1 MLNES
6 IKKLVTYGMET
17 GLVPECE
24 RNYTINLLLD
34 LFHQDDYE
42 EPQEEYT
49 NVDLESTLKEQSIN
63 YSVRQTDF
71 DFIIGSANL
80 LLKEEAQAE
89 NKRILY
95 KNIQLKK
102 FSWLN
107 FIGVEEKR
115 NSITITIS
123 FSYSRYDNNDNYKLA
138 KNKKVIAQVHQELIL
153 ILRSITGELV
163 REEDIVIT
171 SLDLSNQLEVEN
183 IRNYYQVL
191 NLIYRAY
198 KNIFPTSRM
207 YFDTDNKKRLELD
220 GVDFREKG
228 KRPRDSKAYFKIYS
242 KRKEMEDTGKEGVK
256 KRQALRG
263 ELTLRPPHLK
273 TYNLNHLGGIT
284 KDNLA
289 AALRKTIGAILTEQI
304 VKELNYDI
312 TELKKIVVPGTKG
325 LAERLMMKEYLIFD
339 IRLLDVVMTEN
350 NMSIKKR
357 AIQYQK
363 KKVIEK
369 LEELEKL
376 GEIKKTYSKNF
387 ERLEKLLKKIAKVS
401 IKIRLGEEGA
411 TLEWQE

>member
-1 MLNES
+1 M
-6 IKKLVTYGMET
+6 
-17 GLVPECE
+17 
-24 RNYTINLLLD
+24 
-34 LFHQDDYE
+34 
-42 EPQEEYT
+42 
-49 NVDLESTLKEQSIN
+49 
-63 YSVRQTDF
+63 
-71 DFIIGSANL
+71 
-80 LLKEEAQAE
+80 LKEEAQAE

-123 FSYSRYDNNDNYKLA
+123 FSYSRYDNNDNYKLVT
-138 KNKKVIAQVHQELIL
+138 NKKVIAQVHQELIL

-289 AALRKTIGAILTEQI
+289 SSLRKTIGAILTEQI

-312 TELKKIVVPGTKG
+312 AELKKIVAPGTKG

-350 NMSIKKR
+350 NMSIKKSYS
-357 AIQYQK
+357 IP
-363 KKVIEK
+363 EK
-369 LEELEKL
+369 ESYWKA
-376 GEIKKTYSKNF
+376 GRVRKTW
-387 ERLEKLLKKIAKVS
+387 RD
-401 IKIRLGEEGA
+401 
-411 TLEWQE
+411 

>member
-1 MLNES
+1 M
-6 IKKLVTYGMET
+6 
-17 GLVPECE
+17 
-24 RNYTINLLLD
+24 
-34 LFHQDDYE
+34 
-42 EPQEEYT
+42 
-49 NVDLESTLKEQSIN
+49 
-63 YSVRQTDF
+63 
-71 DFIIGSANL
+71 
-80 LLKEEAQAE
+80 
-89 NKRILY
+89 
-95 KNIQLKK
+95 
-102 FSWLN
+102 
-107 FIGVEEKR
+107 
-115 NSITITIS
+115 
-123 FSYSRYDNNDNYKLA
+123 
-138 KNKKVIAQVHQELIL
+138 

-163 REEDIVIT
+163 QEQDIKVT

-191 NLIYRAY
+191 KMIYRAY

-220 GVDFREKG
+220 GIDFREKG

-242 KRKEMEDTGKEGVK
+242 KRKEMEDTGKEVTK

-304 VKELNYDI
+304 VKELNFDI
-312 TELKKIVVPGTKG
+312 MELKKIISKGTKG
-325 LAERLMMKEYLIFD
+325 LAETLILKEYLIFD
-339 IRLLDVVMTEN
+339 IKLLDVVMTEN
-350 NMSIKKR
+350 NMLIKKR

-363 KKVIEK
+363 KKIIER
-369 LEELEKL
+369 LESSEKL
-376 GEIKKTYSKNF
+376 GEIKKSYSKNF

-411 TLEWQE
+411 TLEWLE

>member
-1 MLNES
+1 MGWIVDTASISYPAKLNE
-6 IKKLVTYGMET
+6 L
-17 GLVPECE
+17 
-24 RNYTINLLLD
+24 
-34 LFHQDDYE
+34 
-42 EPQEEYT
+42 
-49 NVDLESTLKEQSIN
+49 
-63 YSVRQTDF
+63 
-71 DFIIGSANL
+71 DFIIQSTSIL
-80 LLKEEAQAE
+80 LEEEARNE
-89 NKRILY
+89 NKKIIFKNTRLKKYNWLNYISIDEK
-95 KNIQLKK
+95 KNIL
-102 FSWLN
+102 
-107 FIGVEEKR
+107 
-115 NSITITIS
+115 IS
-123 FSYSRYDNNDNYKLA
+123 FSYSRYDNNDNYKLVT
-138 KNKKVIAQVHQELIL
+138 NQKVIAQVHQELIL

-163 REEDIVIT
+163 KGEDIRVV

-220 GVDFREKG
+220 GVDFKERGKKSRETT
-228 KRPRDSKAYFKIYS
+228 SYFKIYS
-242 KRKEMEDTGKEGVK
+242 KRKEMEDTGKEVAK

-312 TELKKIVVPGTKG
+312 TELKKIVAPGTKG

-376 GEIKKTYSKNF
+376 GEIKKSYSKNF

-411 TLEWQE
+411 ELEWQE

>member
-1 MLNES
+1 VGWIVDTASISYPAKLNE
-6 IKKLVTYGMET
+6 L
-17 GLVPECE
+17 
-24 RNYTINLLLD
+24 
-34 LFHQDDYE
+34 
-42 EPQEEYT
+42 
-49 NVDLESTLKEQSIN
+49 
-63 YSVRQTDF
+63 
-71 DFIIGSANL
+71 DFIIQSTSIL
-80 LLKEEAQAE
+80 LEEEAQIE
-89 NKRILY
+89 KKKIVF
-95 KNIQLKK
+95 KNIKVKK
-102 FSWLN
+102 YPWLN
-107 FIGVEEKR
+107 YISIDEDR
-115 NSITITIS
+115 NILIS
-123 FSYSRYDNNDNYKLA
+123 FSYSRYNNDDNYKLVT
-138 KNKKVIAQVHQELIL
+138 NQIVISKVHQELVM
-153 ILRSITGELV
+153 ILRMMTGELV
-163 REEDIVIT
+163 QSEDIRVV

-191 NLIYRAY
+191 NLISRAY
-198 KNIFPTSRM
+198 KKTLLVARM
-207 YFDTDNKKRLELD
+207 FFDLDNKKRLELD
-220 GVDFREKG
+220 GIDFRERK
-228 KRPRDSKAYFKIYS
+228 KASRDGTYYFKIYS
-242 KRKEMEDTGKEGVK
+242 KVKELEDTGQEKKG

-273 TYNLNHLGGIT
+273 KLNLNHLAGIN
-284 KDNLA
+284 KENLSK
-289 AALRKTIGAILTEQI
+289 ALKKYVGVIIAEQI

-312 TELKKIVVPGTKG
+312 TELKKIVAPGTKG

-411 TLEWQE
+411 ELEWQE